1 MRQVVFVVNS
11 AGAHH
16 VDRLKQWC
24 HEGAAQ
30 HGWGPCF
37 IDTAKG
43 AGDTE
48 LNEYLASHEEAL
60 VFAAGGDGTVR
71 TCAQAIVRNGKAT
84 PLAVLP
90 WGTANLFAH
99 AVGVPTGPEAALAT
113 GFGDN
118 ERRTDVALWGEQ
130 VYVAMAG
137 MGLDAA
143 VVGATPDLLK
153 EHLGWFSYAVAGLSL
168 LHRPP
173 HDYTVRLDGG
183 EPLARSARSVV
194 VGNIGALPGGFP
206 LLPEAKVDD
215 GLLDVC
221 VLAPRGPLEWAL
233 LAEHVLAGRRHN
245 EPYLER
251 HQVKQVEVAAGAVV
265 PREMDGEVVD
275 SGSSLNV
282 SVLPA
287 ALVVRVP

>member
-1 MRQVVFVVNS
+1 MRQVAFVVNS
-11 AGAHH
+11 AGGRHQG
-16 VDRLKQWC
+16 RLRQWC
-24 HEGAAQ
+24 REGAER
-30 HGWGPCF
+30 HGWYPRF
-37 IDTAKG
+37 IDTAGG
-43 AGDTE
+43 AGDAE
-48 LNEYLASHEEAL
+48 LNEYLATREDAL

-71 TCAQAIVRNGKAT
+71 TCAQVIVATGTAT

-99 AVGVPTGPEAALAT
+99 SVGIPTGPEAALAT
-113 GFGDN
+113 GFGQN
-118 ERRTDVALWGEQ
+118 ERRTDVAICGDH
-130 VYVAMAG
+130 VCVAMAG

-143 VVGATPDLLK
+143 VVGATPELLK
-153 EHLGWFSYAVAGLSL
+153 EHLGWFSYAVAGLSN
-168 LHRPP
+168 LHLPP
-173 HDYTVRLDGG
+173 HDYTLRLDGG
-183 EPLARSARSVV
+183 EPLARSARTVV

-206 LLPEAKVDD
+206 LLPEARVDD

-233 LAEHVLAGRRHN
+233 LAEHVLAGSRHN

-251 HQVKQVEVAAGAVV
+251 HQVRRVEVTAGAVV
-265 PREMDGEVVD
+265 PRQIDGEVIA
-275 SGSSLNV
+275 SGTELKV